1 MSDYTKTTDFAAK
14 DALASGNANKVIK
27 GTEFDDEFNALE
39 TAIASK
45 YDSTDRNT
53 ANGIAGLD
61 ASALVEPTYLPTA
74 TTTAAGV
81 LEVATE
87 LEAEAATATDKIL
100 TPSTLNLNTGVL
112 ADLLNLAAPGGDR
125 LYFYDSSGTAA
136 TKYLQIDATLD
147 ITGTT
152 LSVGTLVN
160 ANVPES
166 AVTQHQAA
174 LSITESQISDLGAY
188 IESGDTVASLTIT
201 NGTVTTLGSTTA
213 TITSLE
219 LGSTASTLTQNGTNT
234 DQIDVEGDTIFSH
247 ESASYNSAK
256 IHISDVAPTT
266 EGDNG
271 DLWFEY

>member
-61 ASALVEPTYLPTA
+61 ASALVEPTYLPAA

-87 LEAEAATATDKIL
+87 LEAEAASATDKIL

-125 LYFYDSSGTAA
+125 LYFYDSSGTPA
-136 TKYLQIDATLD
+136 TKYLTIDATLD

-152 LSVGTLVN
+152 LSVGTLVD

-188 IESGDTVASLTIT
+188 ISSGDTVASLTIT
-201 NGTVTTLGSTTA
+201 SGTVTTLGSTTA
-213 TITSLE
+213 TITTLE

-247 ESASYNSAK
+247 ESGTYNSAK
-256 IHISDVAPTT
+256 IHISDAAPTT